1 MRALLKLKIRLMKD
15 NFGLYIVMIVMS
27 LVIAGVFGG
36 SMGGSYKPTL
46 AVVDNHQSVDASGI
60 ISRLGTI
67 HQFNVKLVNYDE
79 AIALVSDR
87 EVDMALIFNKAFA
100 TSEAGVEIVQLK
112 ASVESYQIKQ
122 LLENEIELLNNSN
135 FLVDEVSGI
144 VLAESPLVSRN
155 TLGQE
160 IRNAF
165 NTHWKSK
172 RPITVT
178 TTILN
183 TNDAFSAGM
192 ESHYIVGMTL
202 FFVTYSLLF
211 TVGDIL
217 EDKRLRTLD
226 RMMVSPRSRY
236 EMLMANLICAVLIGI
251 IQILVMVLSGQFLFG
266 IDWGANL
273 GLVIAIGVLYIIVMT
288 ALSLFVVSIVKTV
301 GQLGAVSPIILTGMG
316 MLGGCMWPL
325 EIISSKALLFL
336 ANFTPHKW
344 AIAAMK
350 EVIVYGAP
358 STTTYT
364 SVSVLLVMGILFLFA
379 GERVMYFKSLRNN

>member
-1 MRALLKLKIRLMKD
+1 MKALLKLKIRLMKD
-15 NFGLYIVMIVMS
+15 NLGLYIIMIVMS

-46 AVVDNHQSVDASGI
+46 AVVDDHQSVDASGI
-60 ISRLGTI
+60 ISRLSTI
-67 HQFNVKLVNYDE
+67 HKFNIRLVDYEE
-79 AIALVSDR
+79 AMALVSDR
-87 EVDMALIFNKAFA
+87 EVEMALIFNKAFA
-100 TSEAGVEIVQLK
+100 NSEAGIEVVQLRE
-112 ASVESYQIKQ
+112 SVESYQIKQ
-122 LLENEIELLNNSN
+122 LLENEIEQLNNAN
-135 FLVDEVSGI
+135 FLVDEVTRII
-144 VLAESPLVSRN
+144 VAEDGSVDRN
-155 TLGQE
+155 TLGQQ

-172 RPITVT
+172 RPISVT
-178 TTILN
+178 TTMLN

-226 RMMVSPRSRY
+226 RMLVSPRSRF
-236 EMLMANLICAVLIGI
+236 EMLAANLVCAVMIGVL
-251 IQILVMVLSGQFLFG
+251 QILVMVLSGQFLFG
-266 IDWGANL
+266 IDWGSNL
-273 GLVIAIGVLYIIVMT
+273 VLVIAIGVLYIIVMT
-288 ALSLFVVSIVKTV
+288 ALSLLVVSIVKTI

-325 EIISSKALLFL
+325 EIISSKALLTL
-336 ANFTPHKW
+336 ANLTPHKW
-344 AIAAMK
+344 AIAAIK
-350 EVIVYGAP
+350 EVIIYGVP

-364 SVSVLLVMGILFLFA
+364 SVSVLFVMGIVFLIA
-379 GERVMYFKSLRNN
+379 GERVMYLKSLRNN